1 MYIVAIAWLYVVLM
15 MSLTEQSWIAGI
27 GTFVFY
33 GVAPLS
39 LFLWIVGTQ
48 ARRRRRKAQEAAQ
61 DQADTAP
68 TLSSD
73 GGDGAV

>member
-39 LFLWIVGTQ
+39 LFLWIVGTP

-61 DQADTAP
+61 DQRTP
-68 TLSSD
+68 PPH
-73 GGDGAV
+73 